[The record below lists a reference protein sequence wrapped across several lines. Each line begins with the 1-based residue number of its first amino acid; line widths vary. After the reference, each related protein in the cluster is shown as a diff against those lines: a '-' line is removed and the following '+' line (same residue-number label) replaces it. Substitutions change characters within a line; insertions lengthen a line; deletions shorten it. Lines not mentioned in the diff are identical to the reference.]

1 MTRPAILAHAAAVLE
16 SRAETYGPADTALRA
31 IAARWSL
38 TFGQQITPAQVALCM
53 IDLKMVRLAHDPSH
67 RDSLVDVI
75 GYAALMTEVQR

>member
-1 MTRPAILAHAAAVLE
+1 MTQPAIFAQAAAVLE
-16 SRAETYGPADTALRA
+16 SRAETYGSANVALRA

-38 TFGQQITPAQVALCM
+38 TLGQPVTPAQVALCM

-75 GYAALMTEVQR
+75 GYAALMPEVQR

>member
-1 MTRPAILAHAAAVLE
+1 MTRHAILTQAAAVLE
-16 SRAETYGPADTALRA
+16 GRAETYGPADTALRR

-38 TFGQQITPAQVALCM
+38 TLGQPVTPAQVALCM
-53 IDLKMVRLAHDPSH
+53 IDLKMVRLAHDPNH

>member
-1 MTRPAILAHAAAVLE
+1 MTKHAILTHAAEVLE
-16 SRAETYGPADTALRA
+16 IRAATYGPANTALRA

-38 TFGQQITPAQVALCM
+38 TLGQPVTPAQVALCM

-75 GYAALMTEVQR
+75 GYAALLPEVQR

>member
-1 MTRPAILAHAAAVLE
+1 MTQPAILAQAAAVLE

-38 TFGQQITPAQVALCM
+38 TLGQPVTPAQVALCM